1 MKNKLPPYIERDVI
15 LNPIFSFIKEFP
27 RFTIW
32 AILIISLI
40 IMNFWFFNATEW
52 IETEES
58 YKIVWTTTQNSS
70 FWLLIFLTFAD
81 TFAIMSIIVFSHK
94 PFD

>member
-1 MKNKLPPYIERDVI
+1 MKNKLPPYIEKDII

-27 RFTIW
+27 KFTIW

-40 IMNFWFFNATEW
+40 IINFWFFNATEW
-52 IETEES
+52 IETKKSSEM
-58 YKIVWTTTQNSS
+58 VWTTTQNSL
-70 FWLLIFLTFAD
+70 FGLLIFLVFAD
-81 TFAIMSIIVFSHK
+81 TFAIIIIVFLHE